1 MEVKAKLRSM
11 IIESKGYTEEEA
23 GNALGRLSKAS
34 RFATD
39 IFD

>member
-1 MEVKAKLRSM
+1 M
-11 IIESKGYTEEEA
+11 IIDSKGYTEEEA
-23 GNALGRLSKAS
+23 TSALERLSKAS